1 MTLAR
6 PRLQRHAVV
15 KEIFDTESTS
25 STFPGASKTSVWREE
40 TAVESLLKVKVELL
54 VWPCQIIRF
63 VACIPQVRKQTKY
76 ICFRFSI
83 GQVEIGVNVD
93 DNIEGAIDSNVSG
106 SRKRQF

>member
-1 MTLAR
+1 
-6 PRLQRHAVV
+6 
-15 KEIFDTESTS
+15 
-25 STFPGASKTSVWREE
+25 
-40 TAVESLLKVKVELL
+40 VKVELL

-93 DNIEGAIDSNVSG
+93 DNIEGATPLTIVKARNKTSNVSIYG
-106 SRKRQF
+106 FNVAKVAMEINIV